1 MNVLQLFVRE
11 RYFYQRFFALT
22 GAIALQN
29 VIIFSVN
36 LADNIMLGAFQ
47 ETSLS
52 GVALVNQIQFLLQ
65 MLIMGIG
72 EGMIILASR
81 HWGRRETEPIGE
93 IISVGLRLAIGV
105 GFSMWAVTFFFPHWC
120 LSLFT
125 KDEAVIAEGV
135 KYLRIICFSYLFF
148 SMTNALLAIL
158 RSVET
163 VRIAFLVSF
172 STLVVNVCLN
182 YVLIFGNFGA
192 PRLGAR
198 GAAIATLTARII
210 EFAIVCIYLKCCDRK
225 LLLKMK
231 AFLQFNKA
239 VFRRFL
245 SVGIPVILANA
256 QWGVAMGIQTGILG
270 HMGGDA
276 IAANSIATTVFQIL
290 TVITYGSASA
300 SSVLIGKTIGEGR
313 LDQMKHYA
321 KTMQALYLAIGAV
334 TGIALFFAKDFII
347 SFYAVSESTKALALQ
362 FMTVLSITVVGTAYQ
377 MPCLTGI
384 VRGGGDTSFVLY
396 NDLIFMW
403 MIVLPASALSAF
415 VFHFSPVTVFICLKM
430 DQILKCFVA
439 VVRVNRYRWLQYID

>member
-1 MNVLQLFVRE
+1 M
-11 RYFYQRFFALT
+11 
-22 GAIALQN
+22 
-29 VIIFSVN
+29 
-36 LADNIMLGAFQ
+36 
-47 ETSLS
+47 
-52 GVALVNQIQFLLQ
+52 
-65 MLIMGIG
+65 
-72 EGMIILASR
+72 
-81 HWGRRETEPIGE
+81 
-93 IISVGLRLAIGV
+93 
-105 GFSMWAVTFFFPHWC
+105 
-120 LSLFT
+120 
-125 KDEAVIAEGV
+125 
-135 KYLRIICFSYLFF
+135 
-148 SMTNALLAIL
+148 
-158 RSVET
+158 
-163 VRIAFLVSF
+163 
-172 STLVVNVCLN
+172 
-182 YVLIFGNFGA
+182 LIFGNFGA

-198 GAAIATLTARII
+198 GAAIATLTARVI

-231 AFLQFNKA
+231 TFLQFDKA

-321 KTMQALYLAIGAV
+321 KTMQVLYLVIGAV

-347 SFYAVSESTKALALQ
+347 SFYAVSESTKSLALQ

-415 VFHFSPVTVFICLKM
+415 VFHFSTVAVFICLKM

-439 VVRVNRYRWLQYID
+439 AVRVNRYRWLQYID